1 MRWWFSWSFKSFSLR
16 YSIVCTIINFLFA
29 SLKLVKLLNNFV
41 KGFEVITI
49 LLPLRWLQ
57 NLTLSHVEKNPFLC
71 CFFSRFG
78 LVCLQSFEK
87 VKIWARKIFYFEKI
101 QYKYKEMQDFKR
113 FRNCWKIYKKVPYE
127 KWSFLMFIS
136 ARIHIIHIIK
146 LWNRARICILL
157 SPVAFHRL
165 KYKFFK
171 NVCAFQFS
179 KVGNYVYI
187 SLNTVDN

>member
-16 YSIVCTIINFLFA
+16 YSIVCIIINFLFA
-29 SLKLVKLLNNFV
+29 SLKLAKLLNNFV

-113 FRNCWKIYKKVPYE
+113 FRNCWKIYKKVWYRM
-127 KWSFLMFIS
+127 KNGAFWCSFLRESIS
-136 ARIHIIHIIK
+136 
-146 LWNRARICILL
+146 
-157 SPVAFHRL
+157 S
-165 KYKFFK
+165 
-171 NVCAFQFS
+171 
-179 KVGNYVYI
+179 I
-187 SLNTVDN
+187 SLNCGSGPGSASCSRQWLSID